1 MEEENVQC
9 KPFDATNIAKMGIK
23 YVKPAK
29 PTRSGSRA
37 SNVSGSGTSVPS
49 SSGAGDQEVDSHVG
63 PSRAARVP
71 ATVKAF
77 AQEMKDELL
86 FLMTESLVAPL
97 RLDCDAGFQHQGER
111 IQRLEDRV

>member
-9 KPFDATNIAKMGIK
+9 KPFGATNIAKMGIK

-37 SNVSGSGTSVPS
+37 SSASASGTSVPS
-49 SSGAGDQEVDSHVG
+49 TSGAGDQEVDSHVG

-77 AQEMKDELL
+77 AQEMREEILL
-86 FLMTESLVAPL
+86 QLSESLVAPL
-97 RLDCDAGFQHQGER
+97 RNDCDAGFQQ
-111 IQRLEDRV
+111 